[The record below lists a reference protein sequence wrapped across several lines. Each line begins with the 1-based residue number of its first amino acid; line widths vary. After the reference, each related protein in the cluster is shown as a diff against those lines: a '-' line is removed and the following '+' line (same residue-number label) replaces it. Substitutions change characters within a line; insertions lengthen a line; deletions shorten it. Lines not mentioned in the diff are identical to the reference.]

1 VLQIRENKDRGMYS
15 KQKEILE
22 SLKKGEIIMVE
33 MGVGNISSA
42 ACPT

>member
-1 VLQIRENKDRGMYS
+1 VWQRENKDRGMYS

-22 SLKKGEIIMVE
+22 SLKNGEMIMVE
-33 MGVGNISSA
+33 MGMGNISSV

>member
-1 VLQIRENKDRGMYS
+1 VWQRENRDWGMYS

-33 MGVGNISSA
+33 EMGMGNTSSA